1 MPDQVEECVKAE
13 RVEVL
18 ERMCAEFYSD
28 FCVENAGRE
37 EEVLF
42 ESKSKDG
49 MMSGY
54 TRNYIKVERPY
65 DSKAIGRVVRVV
77 LDK

>member
-1 MPDQVEECVKAE
+1 MPDQVPDREKTA

-18 ERMCAEFYSD
+18 ERMSERFHAS
-28 FCVENAGRE
+28 FCEKNRGRE

-42 ESKSKDG
+42 ESKAKNG
-49 MMSGY
+49 VMYGY

-65 DSKAIGRVVRVV
+65 DKALIGQIVKIV
-77 LDK
+77 LN